1 MLNRVLVNATVP
13 MIAMIGATFIAFP
26 AAAKDRD
33 AVFFQKVEGQWNG
46 PGEIVAGKYKG
57 TKFNCTFTGSTP
69 SGQVGM
75 SLDGSCRVGV
85 FAQKMSASVKRRG
98 RGYRGTFLDGA
109 TGKGLDITSG
119 NIQGSR
125 VVFSLNRKKLK
136 GAMLARLPNDN
147 TMNVTVSVRVNKK
160 LVPVVGMKLRRQG
173 KQFGK
178 SGKSGKT
185 VEPVQSTAARAAMSR

>member
-1 MLNRVLVNATVP
+1 
-13 MIAMIGATFIAFP
+13 MIAMIGAMSAALP

-33 AVFFQKVEGQWNG
+33 ARFFEKVEGQWNG

-57 TKFNCTFTGSTP
+57 TKFNCTFTGTTP
-69 SGQVGM
+69 NGQIGM
-75 SLDGSCRVGV
+75 SLDGTCRVGV

-119 NIQGSR
+119 NINGSR

-136 GAMLARLPNDN
+136 GAMLARLSNEN

-173 KQFGK
+173 TQLGK
-178 SGKSGKT
+178 SRKT
-185 VEPVQSTAARAAMSR
+185 AQPQNNRQARAALSR

>member
-1 MLNRVLVNATVP
+1 
-13 MIAMIGATFIAFP
+13 MIAMIGVISVALP
-26 AAAKDRD
+26 AVAKDRD
-33 AVFFQKVEGQWNG
+33 AVFFEKVEGQWNG

-69 SGQVGM
+69 NGQVGM

-119 NIQGSR
+119 NISGSR

-136 GAMLARLPNDN
+136 GAMLARLPNEN

-173 KQFGK
+173 TRLGK
-178 SGKSGKT
+178 SGKSTKPKT
-185 VEPVQSTAARAAMSR
+185 NAQARAALSR

>member
-1 MLNRVLVNATVP
+1 MLNRVLATTAV
-13 MIAMIGATFIAFP
+13 AMIGVISVALP

-33 AVFFQKVEGQWNG
+33 AVFFEKVEGQWNG

-57 TKFNCTFTGSTP
+57 TKFNCSFTGTTP
-69 SGQVGM
+69 NGQIGM

-85 FAQKMSASVKRRG
+85 FAQKMSAVVKRRG
-98 RGYRGTFLDGA
+98 RGYRGTFLDGS

-119 NIQGSR
+119 NISGSR

-136 GAMLARLPNDN
+136 GAMLARLPNAN

-173 KQFGK
+173 TQFGK
-178 SGKSGKT
+178 SGKPAKPKT
-185 VEPVQSTAARAAMSR
+185 NRQTRAALSR